1 MKTRQISVSLSAI
14 AMALALA
21 GCGGGGGSASDGVTS
36 TSGTSIG
43 TITGFGSIFV
53 NGIEY
58 ETPNSADINLDNDD
72 GDSSDLRV
80 GMVVTVKGSVNNDG
94 MTGVADSV
102 EYDDELEGIV
112 ISNSIA
118 PGTSTGKLDIMG
130 QQVMVTATTV
140 FKSNVGGIISIG
152 QVAAGNVVEVSGF
165 ADGAGN
171 IEATRIEVK
180 AATLSEYLASHDA
193 IEVKGVI
200 NGRDT
205 VAFTF
210 ELGDLTVDYSGASL
224 PQGGLSNDM
233 YVEVKSTS
241 GIDVGTGNL
250 IASEVDF
257 EDDGRY
263 GYEGHEGEQLEIK
276 GTISNDFDGLSF
288 QINGTTVLI
297 VDATEFE
304 HIKAVDLLT
313 GTRIK
318 AEGYFNADGELVAD
332 EIKAADED
340 EHENEVDEIEGM
352 VASVV
357 LDGMNTGTITMMDGN
372 VIHVTSE
379 TIMEDDRDEGMMPNE
394 QFNLSDIGNSD
405 HIEAYVYPDPD
416 EIGKWVAIKITRED
430 EQVSEDPPV

>member
-21 GCGGGGGSASDGVTS
+21 GCGGGGGASDGVTS

-43 TITGFGSIFV
+43 TISGFGSIFV

-80 GMVVTVKGSVNNDG
+80 GMVVTVTGSVNDDG

-118 PGTSTGKLDIMG
+118 PGARTGKLDIMG

-140 FKSNVGGIISIG
+140 FESNVGGIISID
-152 QVAAGNVVEVSGF
+152 QIAAGNVVEVSGF
-165 ADGAGN
+165 ADGTGN

-193 IEVKGVI
+193 IEVKGMI
-200 NGRDT
+200 NGLDT

-210 ELGDLTVDYSGASL
+210 ELGELTVDYSGASL
-224 PQGGLSNDM
+224 PQDGLTNDM

-250 IASEVDF
+250 IASEVEL
-257 EDDGRY
+257 EDDGKY
-263 GYEGHEGEQLEIK
+263 GYEGDEGEQLEIK
-276 GTISNDFDGLSF
+276 GTISSDFDGLSF
-288 QINGTTVLI
+288 QINGTTVLV

-304 HIKAVDLLT
+304 HIKAVDLLK
-313 GTRIK
+313 GTRIE
-318 AEGYFNADGELVAD
+318 AEGEFNAEGELVAD
-332 EIKAADED
+332 EIKALDED
-340 EHENEVDEIEGM
+340 EHENDVDEIEGM

-357 LDGMNTGTITMMDGN
+357 LDGMNTGTINMMDGN
-372 VIHVTSE
+372 VIHVTNE
-379 TIMEDDRDEGMMPNE
+379 TIMEDDRNEGIMPDE

-405 HIEAYVYPDPD
+405 YIEAYVYPDPD
-416 EIGKWVAIKITRED
+416 ELGNWVAIKITRED
-430 EQVSEDPPV
+430 ESISEDPPV

>member
-1 MKTRQISVSLSAI
+1 MKTRQISVSLTAI

-21 GCGGGGGSASDGVTS
+21 GCGGGGGASDGVTS

-58 ETPNSADINLDNDD
+58 ETPNSADINLDNED

-80 GMVVTVKGSVNNDG
+80 GMVVTVTGSVNDDG

-118 PGTSTGKLDIMG
+118 PGARTGKLDIMG

-140 FKSNVGGIISIG
+140 FESNVGGIISVDQI
-152 QVAAGNVVEVSGF
+152 ATGNVVEVSGF
-165 ADGAGN
+165 ADGTGN

-193 IEVKGVI
+193 IEVKGMI
-200 NGRDT
+200 NDLDT

-210 ELGDLTVDYSGASL
+210 ELGELTVDYSGASL
-224 PQGGLSNDM
+224 PQDGLTNDM

-250 IASEVDF
+250 IASEVEL
-257 EDDGRY
+257 EDDGKY
-263 GYEGHEGEQLEIK
+263 GYEGDEGEQLEIK
-276 GTISNDFDGLSF
+276 GTISSDFDGLSF
-288 QINGTTVLI
+288 QINGTTVLV

-304 HIKAVDLLT
+304 HIKAVDLLK
-313 GTRIK
+313 GTRIE
-318 AEGYFNADGELVAD
+318 AEGEFNAEGELVAD
-332 EIKAADED
+332 EIKALDED
-340 EHENEVDEIEGM
+340 EHENDVDEIEGM

-372 VIHVTSE
+372 VIHVTNE
-379 TIMEDDRDEGMMPNE
+379 TIMEDDRNEGIMPDE
-394 QFNLSDIGNSD
+394 QFNLSGIGNSD
-405 HIEAYVYPDPD
+405 YIEAYVYPDPD
-416 EIGKWVAIKITRED
+416 ELGNWVAIKITRED
-430 EQVSEDPPV
+430 ESISEDPPV

>member
-21 GCGGGGGSASDGVTS
+21 GCGGGGGASDGVTS

-80 GMVVTVKGSVNNDG
+80 GMVVTVTGSVNDDG

-118 PGTSTGKLDIMG
+118 PGARTGKLDIMG

-140 FKSNVGGIISIG
+140 FESNVGGIISID
-152 QVAAGNVVEVSGF
+152 QIEAGNVVEVSGF
-165 ADGAGN
+165 ADGTGN

-193 IEVKGVI
+193 IEVKGMI
-200 NGRDT
+200 NGLDT

-210 ELGDLTVDYSGASL
+210 ELGELTVDYSGASL
-224 PQGGLSNDM
+224 PQDGLTNDM

-250 IASEVDF
+250 IASEVEL
-257 EDDGRY
+257 EDDGKY
-263 GYEGHEGEQLEIK
+263 GYEGDEGEQLEIK
-276 GTISNDFDGLSF
+276 GTISSDFDGLSF
-288 QINGTTVLI
+288 QINGTTVLV

-304 HIKAVDLLT
+304 HIKAVDLLK
-313 GTRIK
+313 GTRIE
-318 AEGYFNADGELVAD
+318 AEGEFNAEGELVAD
-332 EIKAADED
+332 EIKALDED
-340 EHENEVDEIEGM
+340 EHENDVDEIEGM

-357 LDGMNTGTITMMDGN
+357 LDGMNTGTINMMDGN
-372 VIHVTSE
+372 VIHVTNE
-379 TIMEDDRDEGMMPNE
+379 TIMEDDRNEGIMPDE

-405 HIEAYVYPDPD
+405 YIEAYVYPDPD
-416 EIGKWVAIKITRED
+416 ELGNWVAIKITRED
-430 EQVSEDPPV
+430 ESISEDPPV

>member
-21 GCGGGGGSASDGVTS
+21 GCGGGGGASDGVTS

-80 GMVVTVKGSVNNDG
+80 GMVVTVTGSVNDDG

-118 PGTSTGKLDIMG
+118 PGARTGKLDIMG

-140 FKSNVGGIISIG
+140 FESNVGGIISVDQI
-152 QVAAGNVVEVSGF
+152 AAGNVVEVSGF
-165 ADGAGN
+165 ADGTGN

-193 IEVKGVI
+193 IEVKGMI
-200 NGRDT
+200 NGLDT

-210 ELGDLTVDYSGASL
+210 ELGELTVDYSGASL
-224 PQGGLSNDM
+224 PQDGLTNDM

-250 IASEVDF
+250 IASEVEL
-257 EDDGRY
+257 EDDGKY
-263 GYEGHEGEQLEIK
+263 GYEGDEGEQLEIK
-276 GTISNDFDGLSF
+276 GTISSDFDGLSF
-288 QINGTTVLI
+288 QINGTTVLV

-304 HIKAVDLLT
+304 HIKAVDLLK
-313 GTRIK
+313 GTRIE
-318 AEGYFNADGELVAD
+318 AEGEFNAEGELVAD
-332 EIKAADED
+332 EIKALDED
-340 EHENEVDEIEGM
+340 EHENDVDEIEGM

-372 VIHVTSE
+372 VIHVTNE
-379 TIMEDDRDEGMMPNE
+379 TIMEDDRNEGIMPDE

-405 HIEAYVYPDPD
+405 YIEAYVYPDPD
-416 EIGKWVAIKITRED
+416 ELGNWVAIKITRED
-430 EQVSEDPPV
+430 ESISEDPPV

>member
-21 GCGGGGGSASDGVTS
+21 GCGGGGGASDGVTS

-43 TITGFGSIFV
+43 TISGFGSIFV

-80 GMVVTVKGSVNNDG
+80 GMVVTVTGSVNDDG

-118 PGTSTGKLDIMG
+118 PGARTGKLDIMG

-140 FKSNVGGIISIG
+140 FESNVGGIISVDQI
-152 QVAAGNVVEVSGF
+152 AAGNVVEVSGF
-165 ADGAGN
+165 ADGTGN

-193 IEVKGVI
+193 IEVKGMI
-200 NGRDT
+200 NGLDT

-210 ELGDLTVDYSGASL
+210 ELGELTVDYSGASL
-224 PQGGLSNDM
+224 PQDGLTNDM

-250 IASEVDF
+250 IASEVEL
-257 EDDGRY
+257 EDDGKY
-263 GYEGHEGEQLEIK
+263 GYEGDEGEQLEIK
-276 GTISNDFDGLSF
+276 GTISSDFDGLSF
-288 QINGTTVLI
+288 QINGTTVLV

-304 HIKAVDLLT
+304 HIKAVDLLK
-313 GTRIK
+313 GTRIE
-318 AEGYFNADGELVAD
+318 AEGEFNAEGELVAD
-332 EIKAADED
+332 EIKALDED
-340 EHENEVDEIEGM
+340 EHENDVDEIEGM

-372 VIHVTSE
+372 VIHVTNE
-379 TIMEDDRDEGMMPNE
+379 TIMEDDRNEGIMPDE

-405 HIEAYVYPDPD
+405 YIEAYVYPDPD
-416 EIGKWVAIKITRED
+416 ELGNWVAIKITRED
-430 EQVSEDPPV
+430 ESISEDPPV

>member
-21 GCGGGGGSASDGVTS
+21 GCGGGGGASDGVTS

-80 GMVVTVKGSVNNDG
+80 GMVVTVTGSVNDDG

-118 PGTSTGKLDIMG
+118 PGARTGKLDIMG

-140 FKSNVGGIISIG
+140 FESNVGGIISVDQI
-152 QVAAGNVVEVSGF
+152 AAGNVVEVSGF
-165 ADGAGN
+165 ADGTGN

-193 IEVKGVI
+193 IEVKGMI
-200 NGRDT
+200 NGLDT

-210 ELGDLTVDYSGASL
+210 ELGELTVDYSGASL
-224 PQGGLSNDM
+224 PQDGLTNDM

-250 IASEVDF
+250 IASEVEL
-257 EDDGRY
+257 EDDGKY
-263 GYEGHEGEQLEIK
+263 GYEGDEGEQLEIK
-276 GTISNDFDGLSF
+276 GTISSDFDGLSF
-288 QINGTTVLI
+288 QINGTTVLV

-304 HIKAVDLLT
+304 HIKAVDLLK
-313 GTRIK
+313 GTRIE
-318 AEGYFNADGELVAD
+318 AEGEFNAEGELVAD
-332 EIKAADED
+332 EIKALDED
-340 EHENEVDEIEGM
+340 EHENDVDEIEGM

-357 LDGMNTGTITMMDGN
+357 LDGMNTGTINMMDGN
-372 VIHVTSE
+372 VIHVTNE
-379 TIMEDDRDEGMMPNE
+379 TIMEDDRNEGIMPDE

-405 HIEAYVYPDPD
+405 YIEAYVYPDPD
-416 EIGKWVAIKITRED
+416 ELGNWVAIKITRED
-430 EQVSEDPPV
+430 ESISEDPPV